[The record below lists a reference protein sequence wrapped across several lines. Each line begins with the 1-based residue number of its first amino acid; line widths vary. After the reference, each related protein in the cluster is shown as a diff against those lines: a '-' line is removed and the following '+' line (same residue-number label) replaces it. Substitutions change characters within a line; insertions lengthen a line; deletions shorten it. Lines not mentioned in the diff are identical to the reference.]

1 MPKINQKNNGMT
13 LKEFQNVGTSG
24 GGGKY
29 YVEKAD
35 PIYLRKD
42 EVKLKQQLKGNLY
55 ENVGQL
61 GDYPQLQLKNQNKP
75 RKNKNMGPVQVYS
88 VKTRQGFIPGQKK
101 TNQDSFVVHNNFADI

>member
-1 MPKINQKNNGMT
+1 MT

-42 EVKLKQQLKGNLY
+42 EVQLK
-55 ENVGQL
+55 
-61 GDYPQLQLKNQNKP
+61 
-75 RKNKNMGPVQVYS
+75 
-88 VKTRQGFIPGQKK
+88 
-101 TNQDSFVVHNNFADI
+101 